1 MLREIYAL
9 SDTGPVRTQ
18 NEDMYLAAGN
28 LGREDRFEVSVA
40 DDQPLLVAVADG
52 MGGHPDGEI
61 ASRRALELLD
71 EARSNNLLPDQAS
84 EHADFTH
91 ILSGIHDNLVGG
103 ADSGHALKMGA
114 TMVGLWLPPGEPPMW
129 FHAGDSRLYRW
140 RDNVLEQLT
149 NDHTMVNEMLRS
161 GRDPGGVSPHIV
173 TSCLGGGMFKP
184 TVDTASAS
192 GPIQPEDRFLLCS
205 DGLTEAVSDQQIL
218 SILGSGTA
226 QESAEALVQA
236 ALTGDARDNITVV
249 VVRVT
254 E

>member
-1 MLREIYAL
+1 
-9 SDTGPVRTQ
+9 
-18 NEDMYLAAGN
+18 
-28 LGREDRFEVSVA
+28 
-40 DDQPLLVAVADG
+40 
-52 MGGHPDGEI
+52 
-61 ASRRALELLD
+61 
-71 EARSNNLLPDQAS
+71 
-84 EHADFTH
+84 
-91 ILSGIHDNLVGG
+91 
-103 ADSGHALKMGA
+103 
-114 TMVGLWLPPGEPPMW
+114 
-129 FHAGDSRLYRW
+129 
-140 RDNVLEQLT
+140 
-149 NDHTMVNEMLRS
+149 
-161 GRDPGGVSPHIV
+161 
-173 TSCLGGGMFKP
+173 MFKP